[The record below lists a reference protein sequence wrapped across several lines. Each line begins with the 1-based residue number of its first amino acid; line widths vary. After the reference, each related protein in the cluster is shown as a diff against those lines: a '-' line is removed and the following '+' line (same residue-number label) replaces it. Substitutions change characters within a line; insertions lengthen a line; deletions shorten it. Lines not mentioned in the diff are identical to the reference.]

1 MQLCLQSHIMAKT
14 GKNPADIICQG
25 NELILKDGY
34 YRIGLDTMESP
45 YLPIPY
51 KKIKE
56 QFLYR
61 KGCQ

>member
-1 MQLCLQSHIMAKT
+1 MAKT